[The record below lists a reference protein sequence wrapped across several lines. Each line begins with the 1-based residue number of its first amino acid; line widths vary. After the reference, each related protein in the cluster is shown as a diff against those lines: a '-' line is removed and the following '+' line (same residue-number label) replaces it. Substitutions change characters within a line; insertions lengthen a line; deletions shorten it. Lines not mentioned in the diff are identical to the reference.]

1 MDAAGRAAATM
12 RGPDAASP
20 VVCTLSINLDED
32 PLRAADHMTLDR
44 SMSQGPPA
52 SASHTEAE
60 KSRPPIHFHPLPSV
74 VFFFFRS
81 TWSSSSFQMKSL
93 SVRAMD
99 IRSSMQKALL
109 PSV

>member
-1 MDAAGRAAATM
+1 MLRRLWFARCQLD
-12 RGPDAASP
+12 
-20 VVCTLSINLDED
+20 LDED

-52 SASHTEAE
+52 SASRTEAE

-74 VFFFFRS
+74 VFFLLFFLRNLAVS
-81 TWSSSSFQMKSL
+81 EGGFRATWSSSSFQMKSL

-99 IRSSMQKALL
+99 IRSSMQEALL